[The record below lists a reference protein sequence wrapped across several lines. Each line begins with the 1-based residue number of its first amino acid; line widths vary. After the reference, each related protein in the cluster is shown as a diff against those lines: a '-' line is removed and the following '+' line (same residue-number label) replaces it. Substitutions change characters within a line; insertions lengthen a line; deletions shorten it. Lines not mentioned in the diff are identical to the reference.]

1 MKNGDRVYISGEVY
15 YGDAWYSVSNYG
27 TIKDIEE
34 HMSLVSIDM
43 IDGDSNAWVYV
54 QNKYIV
60 KEAI

>member
-15 YGDAWYSVSNYG
+15 YGDTCYSVSSYG

-54 QNKYIV
+54 ENKYIV
-60 KEAI
+60 KEVA